1 MHEPVLKE
9 EVLRYLDPK
18 PGYVVLDA
26 TVGGGGHSEAIL
38 EKILPG
44 GKLFG
49 FDQDS
54 AALERTRERLSRF
67 GDSVHLIE
75 TNFRNLDQA
84 LSKYPALK
92 FDSILLDLGFSSD
105 QIDDPLRGFSFRIDA
120 PLDMRMSLKSEVT
133 AADLINSLP
142 EREIADIFYKFG
154 EEHRSRYFA
163 RAVVEA
169 RRKSPIH
176 TTLELANLI
185 EKTAGGRHGKT
196 HPATKVFQALRIAVN
211 DELGAVE
218 ETVPKAL
225 QALKAEGRLA
235 VITFH
240 SLEDRIVKNVFKAKE
255 KEGIINILTRKVVAP
270 TREEYLKNPRSR
282 SAKLRVAERRTI
294 EL

>member
-18 PGYVVLDA
+18 PGYTVLDA
-26 TVGGGGHSEAIL
+26 TVGGGGHSEALL

-44 GKLFG
+44 GILFG

-54 AALERTRERLSRF
+54 AALERTRARLLRF

-84 LSKYPALK
+84 LSKFPTLK

-105 QIDDPLRGFSFRIDA
+105 QIDDPLRGFSFRMDA
-120 PLDMRMSLKSEVT
+120 PLDMRMSLKLEVT

-163 RAVVEA
+163 RAIVEA
-169 RRKSPIH
+169 RRKSPID
-176 TTLELANLI
+176 TTLQLAGLI

-211 DELGAVE
+211 DELGAIE
-218 ETVPKAL
+218 EAVPKAL
-225 QALKAEGRLA
+225 QALKDEGRLA

-240 SLEDRIVKNVFKAKE
+240 SLEDRIVKNIFKAKE
-255 KEGIINILTRKVVAP
+255 KEGLIFILTRKVVASS
-270 TREEYLKNPRSR
+270 REEYLKNPRSR
-282 SAKLRVAERRTI
+282 SAKLRVAERRPI